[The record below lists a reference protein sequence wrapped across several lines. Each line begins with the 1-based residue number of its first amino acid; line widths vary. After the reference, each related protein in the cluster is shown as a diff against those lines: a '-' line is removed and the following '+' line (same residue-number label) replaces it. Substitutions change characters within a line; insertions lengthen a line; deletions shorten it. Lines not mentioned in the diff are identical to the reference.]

1 MLLDVI
7 AEEARGNDPGR
18 ALVLQRIAE
27 VLMVKRFGARRPAAG
42 ELVAPSGVLAGL
54 QDRLLALVLQAIH
67 AEINH
72 NWTLAR
78 LAGLAG
84 MSRSAFARRF
94 QETIGMAPMAY
105 ILRWRMAVAKSAL
118 INERLMLDEVAER
131 TGYGSSGALSQAF
144 LRAVEC
150 TPSAFRQ
157 QREEPAQKTGR
168 Y

>member
-1 MLLDVI
+1 MPRSH
-7 AEEARGNDPGR
+7 AETIR
-18 ALVLQRIAE
+18 AGPLCYSDSPKSSSL
-27 VLMVKRFGARRPAAG
+27 KRFGPAAG

-54 QDRLLALVLQAIH
+54 QDRQLALVLQAIH

-72 NWTLAR
+72 NWTLPR
-78 LAGLAG
+78 LAGLAA

-94 QETIGMAPMAY
+94 QETIGMPPMAY

-118 INERLMLDEVAER
+118 INERLTLDEVAER
-131 TGYGSSGALSQAF
+131 TGYGSAGALSHAF
-144 LRAVEC
+144 LRAVGC

-157 QREEPAQKTGR
+157 QREEPAQETGR